1 MATKE
6 MKTLKLPNSQDIY
19 KIVDG
24 EALHFTEQTLTEE
37 QKEQAK
43 INLGLGNGSGVIKL
57 LSGDLND
64 YTEPGTRIFIPS
76 ESSANVQNKYWSSN
90 VNLYVEVISLAPDN
104 SFILQ
109 YGIML
114 ENRRI
119 QIRYYTASTNTW
131 SSWTYCQNNAYLINI
146 GQGGTGANNADKAR
160 QNLGAAAANHTHSEY
175 LETSKIIYSSTQ
187 PTGVSGAIWLK
198 PV

>member
-43 INLGLGNGSGVIKL
+43 INLGLGNSSGVIKL

-64 YTEPGTRIFIPS
+64 YTDFH
-76 ESSANVQNKYWSSN
+76 
-90 VNLYVEVISLAPDN
+90 
-104 SFILQ
+104 SF
-109 YGIML
+109 
-114 ENRRI
+114 
-119 QIRYYTASTNTW
+119 
-131 SSWTYCQNNAYLINI
+131 
-146 GQGGTGANNADKAR
+146 
-160 QNLGAAAANHTHSEY
+160 
-175 LETSKIIYSSTQ
+175 
-187 PTGVSGAIWLK
+187 
-198 PV
+198 

>member
-64 YTEPGTRIFIPS
+64 YKEPGTRIFIPS
-76 ESSANVQNKYWSSN
+76 ESSANV
-90 VNLYVEVISLAPDN
+90 
-104 SFILQ
+104 
-109 YGIML
+109 
-114 ENRRI
+114 
-119 QIRYYTASTNTW
+119 
-131 SSWTYCQNNAYLINI
+131 
-146 GQGGTGANNADKAR
+146 
-160 QNLGAAAANHTHSEY
+160 
-175 LETSKIIYSSTQ
+175 
-187 PTGVSGAIWLK
+187 
-198 PV
+198 